1 MHPWEDFAETWAHYM
16 HIVDTLETA
25 NAFGLRVKPRI
36 SRGEELGVRVD
47 FDPYHAETI
56 EQLIEAFL
64 PVTFAVNSL
73 NRSMGQQDFYPFVLS
88 PAAISKLDFIHQLC
102 RQARE
107 GLPQVPGSILHQ
119 AAPLQ
124 QASQPQIE
132 TVAEDDVTEQTAALL
147 NVASQL
153 ALDPVS

>member
-1 MHPWEDFAETWAHYM
+1 M

-47 FDPYHAETI
+47 FDPYHAESI

-102 RQARE
+102 RQARD
-107 GLPQVPGSILHQ
+107 GLPQMPQGTQLGV
-119 AAPLQ
+119 APLL
-124 QASQPQIE
+124 QANQPQIE
-132 TVAEDDVTEQTAALL
+132 TVAQEEMTEQTAALL
-147 NVASQL
+147 TVASQL
-153 ALDPVS
+153 ALDPVG